1 MALNFHLGR
10 QSSKRRTK
18 VLRIIL
24 ARKSLARQV
33 RGERERE
40 RERKKKDLT
49 RFFHKIKSAEA

>member
-40 RERKKKDLT
+40 RKKKDLT